1 MTNATLLQLL
11 MFGWL
16 FSPFSDDPFQDQ
28 ETIGEL
34 EDREAVIPEAK
45 SPDATSE
52 AALEYYRQYLAVP
65 GGDPDVRMEAMRRMG
80 DLNIKAG
87 ENAQFDDPAYA
98 ADMAYH
104 SDAIL
109 MYEQLLLNQD
119 GYAKTDLVLYQL
131 SRAYESMG
139 APKKALLTLDRMVLE
154 YPESKYIDEA
164 QFRRGEI
171 LFAHKDYYEA
181 GLAYQAVVE
190 HGEGSTYYEQSMYK
204 EGWSYFKQGEHDQT
218 IHTFLNLLN
227 LRLAAAEVKP
237 ELVLPEGDGFGE
249 EQAQAQMT
257 EMFTQEAVSLEA
269 TFDSM
274 TRPER
279 ELVEDAL
286 RALSLTFSYMDGAE
300 TIAVYV
306 DQRGGIDPAYLL
318 YTSLGDLYLEKERYL
333 DAAETFDIFVTR
345 EPFHYSAPYL
355 SMRSIEAYKAGRFP
369 SKVLEGKRNF
379 VEYYGLDS
387 DYWSFHDPATR
398 DDVIQPL
405 KASLSD
411 LAQYDHAEAQ
421 RTGDQAAYARAADWY
436 RRYLSYFPNDPESA
450 ERNFLLGEVLM
461 ESGQFAEASQSY
473 QRAAYNYPGYEKAS
487 EAGYAGLLAAR
498 ANHAELAGDE
508 ADIWLDQQLHQAL
521 KFAMSFPEHEQAAPV
536 LSDTAEVYFAN
547 DEMDEAIVVSGELLT
562 QEPSVSSDLQQVGW
576 TVVAHGHFDL
586 EHYSRAEIAY
596 MELRGMGV
604 TGGMTAAELDE
615 RIAASV
621 YRQAEA
627 AQAAGEVDV
636 AVDHYL
642 RVAVVAPDSSITPKA
657 TYDAGA
663 LLFNESRWRESITVM
678 TEFRSVYPEHELAD
692 SVTQNLAVAYQ
703 RSDQPVNAAREFEKV
718 IVFSSADP
726 EMQREAMWNA
736 AELYENAGEVQ
747 DARRMWRQYVATFP
761 EPVSE
766 SMEIRQR
773 LADLAT
779 EAKDTRDRRDWLSAI
794 ISADA
799 AAGDQR
805 TDRTKTL
812 AARAMLELAEPKRQA
827 FNAVRLNI
835 PLAESLKQKKQ
846 LMESALEAYNGA
858 AGYEITEVK
867 TVATFR
873 IAQLYQQLSSDLMDS
888 ERPPG
893 LSVEELDQY
902 EILLEEQAFPFE
914 EKAIELFEV
923 NVRRASNGIYD
934 EWVANSY
941 QQLAI
946 LMPARYAK
954 FEKEENNVAQLY

>member
-1 MTNATLLQLL
+1 MTDATLVQLL

-16 FSPFSDDPFQDQ
+16 LSPFGNDPFEGE
-28 ETIGEL
+28 ETIAEL
-34 EDREAVIPEAK
+34 EDREVVIPEANAPQA
-45 SPDATSE
+45 SSE
-52 AALEYYRQYLAVP
+52 TALEFYRQYLAVP
-65 GGDPDVRMEAMRRMG
+65 DGDPDMRMEAMRRMG
-80 DLNIKAG
+80 DLNVRAG
-87 ENAQFDDPAYA
+87 ENAQFEDPAYA
-98 ADMAYH
+98 AEMVYH

-109 MYEQLLLNQD
+109 LYEQLLQNQD
-119 GYAKTDLVLYQL
+119 GYEKTDLVLYQL
-131 SRAYESMG
+131 ARAYESMG
-139 APKKALLTLDRMVLE
+139 VPKKALVTLDRMVTE
-154 YPESKYIDEA
+154 YPDSQYIDEA

-171 LFAHKDYYEA
+171 LFAYKDYYEA
-181 GLAYQAVVE
+181 GLAYQAVVQ
-190 HGEGSTYYEQSMYK
+190 HGDSSTYYEQSMYK
-204 EGWSYFKQGEHDQT
+204 EGWSFFKQGEHDQT
-218 IHTFLNLLN
+218 IRAFLNLLN

-237 ELVLPEGDGFGE
+237 ELVLPDGKNFASDP
-249 EQAQAQMT
+249 AQLP
-257 EMFTQEAVSLEA
+257 EMFTQEAISLQA
-269 TFDSM
+269 KFDSM

-279 ELVEDAL
+279 ELVDDTL
-286 RALSLTFSYMDGAE
+286 RALSLTFSYMKGAE
-300 TIAVYV
+300 TIAEYV

-333 DAAETFDIFVTR
+333 DAAETFDVFVDR
-345 EPFHYSAPYL
+345 EPFHYSAPQL
-355 SMRSIEAYKAGRFP
+355 SMRSIEAYKLGRFP

-398 DDVIQPL
+398 QDVIQPL

-436 RRYLSYFPNDPESA
+436 RRYLSYFPNDPDSA
-450 ERNFLLGEVLM
+450 ERSFLLGEVLM
-461 ESGQFAEASQSY
+461 ESGQFAEASQFY
-473 QRAAYNYPGYEKAS
+473 QRAAYNYPGYEKAP

-498 ANHAELAGDE
+498 ANHAVLEGDE
-508 ADIWLDQQLHQAL
+508 ADIWLDLQLHQAL
-521 KFAMSFPEHEQAAPV
+521 KFSMSFPAHEQSAPV

-562 QEPSVSSDLQQVGW
+562 LEPPVSTDLQQVGW
-576 TVVAHGHFDL
+576 KVVAHGHFDL
-586 EHYSRAEIAY
+586 EHYGRAEIAY

-642 RVAVVAPDSSITPKA
+642 RVAVVSPDSSITPKA
-657 TYDAGA
+657 TYDAGI

-678 TEFRSVYPEHELAD
+678 TEFRATYPDHELTD

-703 RSDQPVNAAREFEKV
+703 RSEQPVNAAREFEK
-718 IVFSSADP
+718 ILAFSAADSD
-726 EMQREAMWNA
+726 MQREAMWNA
-736 AELYENAGEVQ
+736 AELYQSAGEIE
-747 DARRMWRQYVATFP
+747 DARRVWRQYVATFP
-761 EPVSE
+761 NPVSE

-779 EAKDTRDRRDWLSAI
+779 EAGDSRDRRDWLGAI
-794 ISADA
+794 ISTDA
-799 AAGDQR
+799 AAGNQR

-827 FNAVRLNI
+827 FNAVRLDI

-846 LMESALEAYNGA
+846 LMESALGAYNDA

-873 IAQLYQQLSSDLMDS
+873 IAQLYQQLSADLMDS
-888 ERPPG
+888 ERPAG

-923 NVRRASNGIYD
+923 NVNRASDGIYD

-954 FEKEENNVAQLY
+954 FEKAENHVAQLY